1 MFILIALFATRRFSA
16 HQVIAGQ
23 YLGMAILVTV
33 SIGASVISLA
43 LAPKYVGLLG
53 LLPILIGLKELYELR
68 KGGDDDDD
76 DEIQPRAG
84 VGNLLAVVLITVANG
99 GDNIGVY
106 TPVFATSTPTQIG
119 IFAAT
124 FMLMVAPLLGFSHW
138 LVNHPSLGA
147 PIRRYAHWLMPLVLI
162 AVGIWVVFEAGPA
175 GG

>member
-1 MFILIALFATRRFSA
+1 VRQIIG
-16 HQVIAGQ
+16 GQ
-23 YLGMAILVTV
+23 YLGMAILVAA
-33 SIGASVISLA
+33 SIGASAISLV

-53 LLPILIGLKELYELR
+53 VLPILIGLKELYELR
-68 KGGDDDDD
+68 KGGDEDDD
-76 DEIQPRAG
+76 DEVRPRAG

-119 IFAAT
+119 IFAVT

-147 PIRRYAHWLMPLVLI
+147 PIRRCAHWLMPLVLI
-162 AVGIWVVFEAGPA
+162 AVGVWVMVEARPT

>member
-1 MFILIALFATRRFSA
+1 MRQIIG
-16 HQVIAGQ
+16 GQ
-23 YLGMAILVTV
+23 YLGMAILVAAN
-33 SIGASVISLA
+33 IGASVISLA

-53 LLPILIGLKELYELR
+53 VLPILIGLKELYELR
-68 KGGDDDDD
+68 KGGDEDED
-76 DEIQPRAG
+76 DEVRPRAGVG

-147 PIRRYAHWLMPLVLI
+147 PIRRSAHWLMPLVLI
-162 AVGIWVVFEAGPA
+162 AVGVWVMVEAGPT